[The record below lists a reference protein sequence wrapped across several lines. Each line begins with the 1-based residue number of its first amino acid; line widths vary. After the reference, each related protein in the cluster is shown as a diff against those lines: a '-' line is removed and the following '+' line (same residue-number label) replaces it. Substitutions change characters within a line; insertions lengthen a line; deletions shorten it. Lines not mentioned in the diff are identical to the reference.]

1 MRVAI
6 CDDEQV
12 QCQLVTK
19 ELQIWSKE
27 QSVTMEV
34 VPFSDAE
41 SFLFHWEDDKKYDLL
56 ILDIE
61 MGKMNGMELAKKLR
75 EDEIS
80 IPILFITGYE
90 SYMSQGYDVEAL
102 HYLMKPI
109 KREKLFEV
117 LNRVKNLVKAEDK
130 ILFQVE
136 DGQISL
142 VPSEIWMIEA
152 MVHRSVFQIS
162 DGTSDICPSE
172 IWMIEAMV
180 HRSVLYTQKEKYI
193 IKTSFHEVMKKLEM
207 EKGIILVHRSFLIN
221 LKHVASITRNELI
234 LDNGMKAPLSRGKA
248 KEVNAAFIQYYH

>member
-152 MVHRSVFQIS
+152 MVHRSV
-162 DGTSDICPSE
+162 
-172 IWMIEAMV
+172 
-180 HRSVLYTQKEKYI
+180 LYTQKEKYI

>member
-102 HYLMKPI
+102 HYLLKPV

-152 MVHRSVFQIS
+152 M
-162 DGTSDICPSE
+162 
-172 IWMIEAMV
+172 A

-207 EKGIILVHRSFLIN
+207 EKGIILVHRSFLVN